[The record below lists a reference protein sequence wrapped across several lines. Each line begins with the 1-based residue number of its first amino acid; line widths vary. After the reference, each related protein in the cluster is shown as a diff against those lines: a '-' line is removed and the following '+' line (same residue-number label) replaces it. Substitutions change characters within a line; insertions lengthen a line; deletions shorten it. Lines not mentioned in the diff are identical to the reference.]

1 MTTYKAI
8 LSRLVV
14 GPLTLRNRVVMA
26 PMTRERAN
34 NGIPTPAMAEYYRRR
49 AAGGVGLVLTE
60 GTPPDLTGAFG
71 STVPQFYGDEALS
84 GWSTIVNAVHGEGA
98 AIFAQLWH
106 VGAFNPSLIGM
117 ADSFEDGPTRLSPSG
132 LAAPGVPFGKS
143 MDSVDIDVA
152 LDSYATAAA
161 AAEEHGF
168 DGIEIHGGHGYL
180 PDQFFW
186 KHTNKRRDRYGGSI
200 ANRACFAADIVQ
212 ECRSRTGSDFPISFR
227 FSQWKQLDYSAQIA
241 ETPQELAALLEPLT
255 DAGITLFHASTRRF
269 WEPAFEGSELSLAAW
284 TKKLTAKPVIA
295 VGSVTLGNDFKS
307 EYGKVL
313 AEPDAPQLD
322 VIERCLARGDFDLI
336 AIGRALL
343 ANPDWVQIV
352 REGRLNDLLPFT
364 KEMIEEL
371 V

>member
-1 MTTYKAI
+1 MTTYDVI
-8 LSRLVV
+8 LSQLAV

-34 NGIPTPAMAEYYRRR
+34 NGIPTREMAEYYRRR
-49 AAGGVGLVLTE
+49 AAGGVGLILTE

-71 STVPQFYGDEALS
+71 STVPQFYGDDALA
-84 GWSTIVNAVHGEGA
+84 GWSAIVDAVHAEGA

-117 ADSFEDGPTRLSPSG
+117 ADSFENEPTRHSPSG
-132 LAAPGVPFGKS
+132 LAAPGMPFGKI
-143 MDSVDIDVA
+143 MDSVDIDA
-152 LDSYATAAA
+152 AIDAYGTAAGA
-161 AAEEHGF
+161 ARKHGF

-186 KHTNKRRDRYGGSI
+186 KHTNKRTDQYGGSI
-200 ANRACFAADIVQ
+200 ANRARFAAEVAQ
-212 ECRSRTGSDFPISFR
+212 ECRNRCGPDFPISFR

-241 ETPQELAALLEPLT
+241 ETPQELGALLEPLT
-255 DAGITLFHASTRRF
+255 DAGITLLHASTRRF
-269 WEPAFEGSELSLAAW
+269 WEPAFEDSELSLAAW

-295 VGSVTLGNDFKS
+295 AGSVTLENDFKS

-313 AEPDAPQLD
+313 AEPDAAQLD
-322 VIERCLARGDFDLI
+322 VIERYLARGDFDLI

-343 ANPDWVQIV
+343 ANPDWVHIV
-352 REGRLNDLLPFT
+352 REGRLNDLLPFS